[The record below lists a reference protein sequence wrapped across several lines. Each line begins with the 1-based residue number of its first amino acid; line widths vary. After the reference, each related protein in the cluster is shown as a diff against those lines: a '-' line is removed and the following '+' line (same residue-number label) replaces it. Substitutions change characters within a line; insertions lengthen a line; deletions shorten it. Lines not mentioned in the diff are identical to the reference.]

1 MEQELLQ
8 RIENLEQMVESLKD
22 ELSNSGEKFDVLE
35 EEYLNHNHS
44 SRKGNDSQLQSDIF
58 LPKNKFINVGNTF
71 RGEANL
77 DLSGNVQLNNMI
89 IGSGPIVGNSVVGGG
104 VSGSS
109 GNTQLVIQHQP
120 SDYTDWSFFYANR
133 PPIYTFTVYGISG
146 DTITTD
152 EVRFAENELVGLS
165 VQISSSSGVEYAKV
179 LWNTTSVITLDRS
192 FTRGEAS
199 IFVSGSV
206 FLGSADFP
214 WKRLYVAQ
222 DTSGGVRFGF
232 GATGQGDNGLLYMND
247 GGNLIWRDKGGST
260 TTIA

>member
-8 RIENLEQMVESLKD
+8 RIEDLESRIIELEEQTDSEERLNEIED
-22 ELSNSGEKFDVLE
+22 ELYSHSHELGVGETQSFDSHLKLGEGKFV
-35 EEYLNHNHS
+35 N
-44 SRKGNDSQLQSDIF
+44 I
-58 LPKNKFINVGNTF
+58 GNTY
-71 RGEANL
+71 RTGITIPI
-77 DLSGNVQLNNMI
+77 SQKYNMDNMLL
-89 IGSGPIVGNSVVGGG
+89 GAGPIVGNSFVGGG

-179 LWNTTSVITLDRS
+179 LRNTTNVITLDRS
-192 FTRGEAS
+192 FTRGEAN